1 LDSSEPDMATLSYD
15 VQEELRKLRESSPL
29 SAPSEPQERATDGT
43 HHGNPCPSDECP
55 CCTGEACDICD
66 VSAVR
71 NRCEHDVI
79 ERHAYPPETPATLE
93 QQGPRQTWQPI
104 EGHAGWPNYMLLLS
118 PAHGHVIGAHVTGD
132 VWHLVGVGTVT
143 SESERPTHWMPLP
156 DAPLTPH
163 AEETR

>member
-1 LDSSEPDMATLSYD
+1 MTN
-15 VQEELRKLRESSPL
+15 QNTSPL

-104 EGHAGWPNYMLLLS
+104 ETAPKDGTTILRPHRIW
-118 PAHGHVIGAHVTGD
+118 GAMDVRYLTEDQRHFTSVLADGIPWEWVNGD
-132 VWHLVGVGTVT
+132 YTTAWTDSAFL
-143 SESERPTHWMPLP
+143 PYWMPLP
-156 DAPLTPH
+156 EPPN
-163 AEETR
+163 EPR